1 MPIRKKNNMPIR
13 HKVRYAI
20 QASYY
25 MWDSIK
31 DAEYEEWLYLG
42 LDDHI
47 FVFDESIKK
56 RTKLFQTASEAGA
69 YLDKYFG
76 SDKMQRSSFSMIRIV
91 ELSI

>member
-1 MPIRKKNNMPIR
+1 MPIRKKKNMPIGK
-13 HKVRYAI
+13 KVRYAI

-42 LDDHI
+42 LDGYI
-47 FVFDESIKK
+47 FVFDESVEK
-56 RTKLFQTASEAGA
+56 RTKLFQTASEAGT

-76 SDKMQRSSFSMIRIV
+76 IDKMQRSSFSTVRIV
-91 ELSI
+91 EVNI